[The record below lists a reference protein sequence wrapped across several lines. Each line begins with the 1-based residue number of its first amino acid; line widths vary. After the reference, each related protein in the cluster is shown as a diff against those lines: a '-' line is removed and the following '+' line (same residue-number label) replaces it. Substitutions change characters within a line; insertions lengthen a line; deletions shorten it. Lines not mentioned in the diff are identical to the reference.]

1 MGTPTPKGTTM
12 KINRPVVTIHNKNP
26 AASSL
31 HWYDLG
37 YEDAVLDAKE
47 KQSAH
52 HEYYMNLY
60 DVGSTRTSTDYDKG
74 WMEARDDM
82 ESVME
87 IVHFCLKQDR
97 ALYAQLI
104 IEHYINCKEN
114 SDE

>member
-1 MGTPTPKGTTM
+1 M
-12 KINRPVVTIHNKNP
+12 KTNRPTNQR
-26 AASSL
+26 SSEG
-31 HWYDLG
+31 WYDLG
-37 YEDAVLDAKE
+37 YGDAALDAKE

-87 IVHFCLKQDR
+87 IVHFCLENGR
-97 ALYAQLI
+97 PGFGQLI
-104 IEHYINCKEN
+104 IEHYINCKVKTN
-114 SDE
+114 VA

>member
-1 MGTPTPKGTTM
+1 M
-12 KINRPVVTIHNKNP
+12 KTNRPINQRSRKAET
-26 AASSL
+26 
-31 HWYDLG
+31 WYDLG

-82 ESVME
+82 EEVME
-87 IVHFCLKQDR
+87 IVHFCLQKDKTYL
-97 ALYAQLI
+97 AKKVMEAHLKL
-104 IEHYINCKEN
+104 E
-114 SDE
+114 SGDE

>member
-1 MGTPTPKGTTM
+1 M
-12 KINRPVVTIHNKNP
+12 KINRPVVTIHNKKTE
-26 AASSL
+26 ASNL

-37 YEDAVLDAKE
+37 YEDAVLD
-47 KQSAH
+47 H
-52 HEYYMNLY
+52 DLTDTNY
-60 DVGSTRTSTDYDKG
+60 DTG

-114 SDE
+114 NNE